1 MAQKISGK
9 MMIIFVAI
17 IAPLL
22 FLLASLFLEPP
33 IWIILFAILWMGTGL
48 MILYIPKVDS

>member
-9 MMIIFVAI
+9 TMIIFVAI

-33 IWIILFAILWMGTGL
+33 IWIILFAILWMGAGF
-48 MILYIPKVDS
+48 MILYIPKADS